1 MTFEKGLSKY
11 IDKKNLSKIRSFKIG
26 IAGTGGLGSNCAMML
41 VRSGFNDF
49 IIADF
54 DIVDH
59 SNLNRQFFFF
69 DQVGKKKTDMLSV
82 NLLKIN
88 QNLNIS
94 KINDPL
100 SSENIKLIFSDCDI
114 IIEAFDDP
122 YMKKVIIES
131 FVNTEKFL
139 VSASGISGFKM
150 YEKIKVRKVREN
162 FYLVGDEKSEIS
174 SENPPVG
181 PGVNIAASIQ
191 ADIVLSYALGK
202 L

>member
-1 MTFEKGLSKY
+1 
-11 IDKKNLSKIRSFKIG
+11 
-26 IAGTGGLGSNCAMML
+26 
-41 VRSGFNDF
+41 
-49 IIADF
+49 
-54 DIVDH
+54 
-59 SNLNRQFFFF
+59 
-69 DQVGKKKTDMLSV
+69 
-82 NLLKIN
+82 
-88 QNLNIS
+88 
-94 KINDPL
+94 
-100 SSENIKLIFSDCDI
+100 
-114 IIEAFDDP
+114 
-122 YMKKVIIES
+122 MKKVIIES

-174 SENPPVG
+174 TENPPVG